1 MTDKENTRKI
11 IQFLAGGY
19 LVYLACQLYK
29 DVFTEIQ
36 DHTFR
41 VIFFLFATLFAAVG
55 ALLMILVLRAEIKKI
70 RGKDQEDASALD
82 EHIESDTETTDN
94 EE

>member
-1 MTDKENTRKI
+1 MSNKENSRKI

-19 LVYLACQLYK
+19 LTYLAFQLYS

-36 DHTFR
+36 DSTFR
-41 VIFFLFATLFAAVG
+41 VIFFLFATLFFVVG
-55 ALLMILVLRAEIKKI
+55 MLLMFFVLRSEFRKIKN
-70 RGKDQEDASALD
+70 RDREDPAALE
-82 EHIESDTETTDN
+82 EHTEDNTETTDN